1 LEEEKK
7 MLEARY
13 AEDLERL
20 KHGFRATEV
29 RAQDQ
34 IAMEREQALARA
46 IIEKEKNL
54 LESQNAKQGVHHEV
68 RSLEERLQVAQAKIQ
83 ALEQFSSDLQIKY
96 DRLEARCFEKEAQ
109 LNELLSSDLPLK
121 LVESKR

>member
-1 LEEEKK
+1 

-20 KHGFRATEV
+20 KHGFKANEV

-34 IAMEREQALARA
+34 MAIERERSLARA

-54 LESQNAKQGVHHEV
+54 LDSQNAKQGVHHEV
-68 RSLEERLQVAQAKIQ
+68 RILEDRLQIAQAKIQ
-83 ALEQFSSDLQIKY
+83 ALEQFSSDL
-96 DRLEARCFEKEAQ
+96 
-109 LNELLSSDLPLK
+109 
-121 LVESKR
+121 